1 MNTNGTPNSTQSQIN
16 PNSNQG
22 SFHLA
27 PLSSGGFIYSPYWPS
42 VQYPPYPTPAFTPV
56 SPSSPLSPP
65 PSTPSTPTYVSQGIA
80 DRQDKLEKYRD
91 KRSKRNFNRAVDATR
106 RDRACARTR
115 DEKGQFSAEKPR
127 SNKLSVNERET
138 MLQALEL
145 SQMQS
150 NQLKDQLSAVHREL
164 LEMRAKLEEQQ
175 QLNQQLANENKILFS
190 TTNETFNTVRP
201 SKYNS
206 TFVDAFKEK
215 VDLSL
220 IELNWTDS
228 PHLEA
233 ARVEDSDFEQRW
245 EEMTFIAGATP

>member
-1 MNTNGTPNSTQSQIN
+1 MNTNGESFANASPN
-16 PNSNQG
+16 G

-27 PLSSGGFIYSPYWPS
+27 PLSSGGFIYNPYWPT
-42 VQYPPYPTPAFTPV
+42 VQYPPQGPPPAFITPM
-56 SPSSPLSPP
+56 SPSSPISPP
-65 PSTPSTPTYVSQGIA
+65 PSTPTYVSQGIA

-91 KRSKRNFNRAVDATR
+91 KRSKRNFNRPVDAVR
-106 RDRACARTR
+106 RERACARVR
-115 DEKGQFSAEKPR
+115 DEKGQFSAEKPKTAK
-127 SNKLSVNERET
+127 KLSINERET

-150 NQLKDQLSAVHREL
+150 NALKDQLSAVHKEL
-164 LEMRAKLEEQQ
+164 IEMKMQLEAQQ
-175 QLNQQLANENKILFS
+175 QLNQALADENKILWCG
-190 TTNETFNTVRP
+190 TADEVFNTVRP

-215 VDLSL
+215 VDLSH

-233 ARVEDSDFEQRW
+233 ARVEDSDFEARW
-245 EEMTFIAGATP
+245 EEMSFIAGATP